1 MNSRQ
6 RHRDPRYR
14 KLRFQVNNFLERPR
28 GKKAILYHMIV
39 FLMVFLCL
47 VLSVF
52 STISEYEEVSSALLL
67 KMEIVMVVWFTVE
80 FFLRLW
86 SAGCRSRYQG
96 WIGRF
101 RYLRSPFC
109 VIDIIVI
116 VASIVVLSV
125 GSSGQVFA
133 TSALRGLRFFQI
145 LRMVRMDRR
154 GGTWKLLGSV
164 VYAHRQEL
172 FTTLY
177 IGFLG
182 LIFSSFLVFLAEK
195 EANPKNFSNFADAL
209 WWGVI
214 TLCTV
219 GYGDTVPITWPGKL
233 IAAFCALLG
242 ISFFALPAGILGSG
256 FALKVQQQQ
265 RQKHMIRRRVPAA
278 TLIQCLWRCYAADPN
293 SMSVAT
299 WKIHQV
305 ALPSPPSFKHNT
317 SFVSRFST
325 IRRHRPPFTHSPMT
339 RSRCSD
345 VNTSS
350 DNLSGRMRPSVSE
363 DSVSKDFSETSKRNS
378 DEEETEE
385 PRLTTLTSQHK
396 NAIRALRK
404 IKYFVARRKFKEA
417 LKPYDVKDVIEQYSQ
432 GHVDLLGRVKSLQ
445 SRLDQ
450 ILGKAGSK
458 AKDVY
463 ESKVSLACRIVK
475 VERTVEEIDSKLEQL
490 IEMYLSDRVNFPP
503 NSIGTP
509 QSLPSPIC
517 CTPPSSAIP
526 ILSAVPKPKRSI
538 LHKEHS
544 SSEGTSPS
552 VPRSIHRV
560 HSDVSQRVKKKV
572 TLRHSLDGE
581 PGCRSYPLEE
591 SSLEGSLSS
600 FREAS
605 QSTGHISFR
614 EDSQP
619 TSPTSG
625 TATYSPNSMLTTVEQ
640 HISCQPPKDTFTL
653 DVPDDEETSD
663 FKRELPTDSTTNKSI
678 TKKESQQLDQGDS
691 ANCSSD
697 LSSRGEN
704 DSKEDIVEATAG
716 DQ

>member
-1 MNSRQ
+1 
-6 RHRDPRYR
+6 
-14 KLRFQVNNFLERPR
+14 
-28 GKKAILYHMIV
+28 
-39 FLMVFLCL
+39 
-47 VLSVF
+47 
-52 STISEYEEVSSALLL
+52 
-67 KMEIVMVVWFTVE
+67 MEIVMVVWFTVE

-96 WIGRF
+96 WIGKL

-109 VIDIIVI
+109 IIDVIVI

-195 EANPKNFSNFADAL
+195 EANPENFSNFADAL

-278 TLIQCLWRCYAADPN
+278 TLIQCLWRCYAADHH

-305 ALPSPPSFKHNT
+305 ALPSPPPFKHNT

-345 VNTSS
+345 VNASS
-350 DNLSGRMRPSVSE
+350 DNLSGRIRPSVSE
-363 DSVSKDFSETSKRNS
+363 DSVSKDLSETSKRNS

-385 PRLTTLTSQHK
+385 PRFTTLTKQHK

-404 IKYFVARRKFKEA
+404 IKYFVARKKFKEA

-432 GHVDLLGRVKSLQ
+432 GHVDLLGRVKGLQ
-445 SRLDQ
+445 CRLDQ

-475 VERTVEEIDSKLEQL
+475 VERTVEEIDGKLEQL
-490 IEMYLSDRVNFPP
+490 IEMYLADRGGHA
-503 NSIGTP
+503 SSHSLLGTP
-509 QSLPSPIC
+509 QSLSSP
-517 CTPPSSAIP
+517 CTPPP
-526 ILSAVPKPKRSI
+526 TVLSAVPKPKRSI
-538 LHKEHS
+538 LHREQTPC
-544 SSEGTSPS
+544 SSEGASPAIM
-552 VPRSIHRV
+552 PRSIHRV

-581 PGCRSYPLEE
+581 PSRSYPLEE
-591 SSLEGSLSS
+591 SSLEGSLASFLPHSTSHICYREKSS
-600 FREAS
+600 PSATFS
-605 QSTGHISFR
+605 ST
-614 EDSQP
+614 
-619 TSPTSG
+619 
-625 TATYSPNSMLTTVEQ
+625 SMLTAVEQ
-640 HISCQPPKDTFTL
+640 HITFEAPNSSDTFTL
-653 DVPDDEETSD
+653 EVPED
-663 FKRELPTDSTTNKSI
+663 
-678 TKKESQQLDQGDS
+678 
-691 ANCSSD
+691 
-697 LSSRGEN
+697 N
-704 DSKEDIVEATAG
+704 DSDTADKVEEQSKEVEDDPKSDEATASSSNSLAASSQGKEEG
-716 DQ
+716 DVEL

>member
-1 MNSRQ
+1 
-6 RHRDPRYR
+6 
-14 KLRFQVNNFLERPR
+14 
-28 GKKAILYHMIV
+28 
-39 FLMVFLCL
+39 
-47 VLSVF
+47 
-52 STISEYEEVSSALLL
+52 
-67 KMEIVMVVWFTVE
+67 
-80 FFLRLW
+80 
-86 SAGCRSRYQG
+86 
-96 WIGRF
+96 
-101 RYLRSPFC
+101 
-109 VIDIIVI
+109 
-116 VASIVVLSV
+116 
-125 GSSGQVFA
+125 
-133 TSALRGLRFFQI
+133 
-145 LRMVRMDRR
+145 
-154 GGTWKLLGSV
+154 
-164 VYAHRQEL
+164 EL

-195 EANPKNFSNFADAL
+195 EANPKHFSNFADAL

-350 DNLSGRMRPSVSE
+350 DNLSGRIRPSVSE

-378 DEEETEE
+378 DVDPRKTWCEIIIRKVRKVPVIEEETEE
-385 PRLTTLTSQHK
+385 PRLTTLTKQHK

-490 IEMYLSDRVNFPP
+490 IEMYLSDRVNYPP
-503 NSIGTP
+503 TSLGTP
-509 QSLPSPIC
+509 QSLPSPVC
-517 CTPPSSAIP
+517 CTPPPSYPIP

-544 SSEGTSPS
+544 LSEGASPS

-560 HSDVSQRVKKKV
+560 HSDISQRVKKKV

-581 PGCRSYPLEE
+581 PSSRSYPLEE

-600 FREAS
+600 FRETS

-625 TATYSPNSMLTTVEQ
+625 TATFSSNSMLTTVEQ
-640 HISCQPPKDTFTL
+640 HINFQASRDTFTL
-653 DVPDDEETSD
+653 EVPDDEQESSNLKCELSTDSAAS
-663 FKRELPTDSTTNKSI
+663 KSVAKEAGSQTPLPTDS
-678 TKKESQQLDQGDS
+678 
-691 ANCSSD
+691 ANYSSD
-697 LSSRGEN
+697 LSSRDEN
-704 DSKEDIVEATAG
+704 DSKEDIAG
-716 DQ
+716 DSGETQ

>member
-1 MNSRQ
+1 
-6 RHRDPRYR
+6 
-14 KLRFQVNNFLERPR
+14 
-28 GKKAILYHMIV
+28 
-39 FLMVFLCL
+39 
-47 VLSVF
+47 
-52 STISEYEEVSSALLL
+52 
-67 KMEIVMVVWFTVE
+67 MVVWFTVE

-256 FALKVQQQQ
+256 FALKSVSFFLAA
-265 RQKHMIRRRVPAA
+265 RRVRSTTRNEKIDKTWRRVVAA
-278 TLIQCLWRCYAADPN
+278 FPELLVVSSIVIPLSKNAYFYLPTGCRFHDEAKHFVILRGRN
-293 SMSVAT
+293 RRAT
-299 WKIHQV
+299 FDNVDQSTQKCHQ
-305 ALPSPPSFKHNT
+305 SFKKDQIL
-317 SFVSRFST
+317 SLQKKGE
-325 IRRHRPPFTHSPMT
+325 
-339 RSRCSD
+339 
-345 VNTSS
+345 
-350 DNLSGRMRPSVSE
+350 NL
-363 DSVSKDFSETSKRNS
+363 KK
-378 DEEETEE
+378 
-385 PRLTTLTSQHK
+385 L
-396 NAIRALRK
+396 
-404 IKYFVARRKFKEA
+404 

-625 TATYSPNSMLTTVEQ
+625 TATYSSNSMLTTVEQ

>member
-1 MNSRQ
+1 
-6 RHRDPRYR
+6 
-14 KLRFQVNNFLERPR
+14 
-28 GKKAILYHMIV
+28 
-39 FLMVFLCL
+39 MVFLCL

-52 STISEYEEVSSALLL
+52 STISQFEEVSSALLL
-67 KMEIVMVVWFTVE
+67 RMEIVMVVWFTVE

-109 VIDIIVI
+109 VIDVIVI

-195 EANPKNFSNFADAL
+195 EANPDNFSNFADAL

-278 TLIQCLWRCYAADPN
+278 TLIQCLWRCYASDHN

-305 ALPSPPSFKHNT
+305 PLPSPPTFKHNA

-350 DNLSGRMRPSVSE
+350 DNLSGRIRPSVSE
-363 DSVSKDFSETSKRNS
+363 DSVSKDISETSKRNS

-385 PRLTTLTSQHK
+385 PRLTTLTNQHK

-450 ILGKAGSK
+450 ILGKPGSK

-475 VERTVEEIDSKLEQL
+475 VERAVEEIENKLDQL
-490 IEMYLSDRVNFPP
+490 FEMYLEDRGNFPH
-503 NSIGTP
+503 NYLGTP
-509 QSLPSPIC
+509 QSVTSPVC
-517 CTPPSSAIP
+517 CTPPLPPPPPPIVP
-526 ILSAVPKPKRSI
+526 ILSAVPKPHRSI
-538 LHKEHS
+538 LHMDHS
-544 SSEGTSPS
+544 SPEGNSPVS
-552 VPRSIHRV
+552 KTFPRSIHRV

-581 PGCRSYPLEE
+581 SGCARSYPLEE
-591 SSLEGSLSS
+591 SNQESAFGSS
-600 FREAS
+600 REVSEPTAS
-605 QSTGHISFR
+605 IFFR

-619 TSPTSG
+619 NSPATNIAATSSSSSKPISG
-625 TATYSPNSMLTTVEQ
+625 EQ
-640 HISCQPPKDTFTL
+640 YPAKDTFTL
-653 DVPDDEETSD
+653 DVPEDEVSTGCHGDHFS
-663 FKRELPTDSTTNKSI
+663 DSTLDKTDGGGQPETESNVTNTCDCTVFPAL
-678 TKKESQQLDQGDS
+678 TKQDTQEECLEIE
-691 ANCSSD
+691 
-697 LSSRGEN
+697 EN
-704 DSKEDIVEATAG
+704 NAL
-716 DQ
+716 

>member
-1 MNSRQ
+1 MT
-6 RHRDPRYR
+6 
-14 KLRFQVNNFLERPR
+14 
-28 GKKAILYHMIV
+28 
-39 FLMVFLCL
+39 
-47 VLSVF
+47 F
-52 STISEYEEVSSALLL
+52 SP
-67 KMEIVMVVWFTVE
+67 
-80 FFLRLW
+80 
-86 SAGCRSRYQG
+86 Q
-96 WIGRF
+96 
-101 RYLRSPFC
+101 
-109 VIDIIVI
+109 
-116 VASIVVLSV
+116 
-125 GSSGQVFA
+125 
-133 TSALRGLRFFQI
+133 
-145 LRMVRMDRR
+145 
-154 GGTWKLLGSV
+154 
-164 VYAHRQEL
+164 
-172 FTTLY
+172 
-177 IGFLG
+177 
-182 LIFSSFLVFLAEK
+182 
-195 EANPKNFSNFADAL
+195 
-209 WWGVI
+209 I

-305 ALPSPPSFKHNT
+305 ALPSPPSFPTGSFNNPKRKDRQDMTPSGGSLFKHNT

-350 DNLSGRMRPSVSE
+350 DNLSGRIRPSVSE

-385 PRLTTLTSQHK
+385 PRLTTLTKQHK

-490 IEMYLSDRVNFPP
+490 IEMYLSDRVNYPP
-503 NSIGTP
+503 TSLGTP
-509 QSLPSPIC
+509 QSLPSPVC
-517 CTPPSSAIP
+517 CTPPPSYPIP

-544 SSEGTSPS
+544 LSEGASPS

-581 PGCRSYPLEE
+581 PSSRSYPLEE

-600 FREAS
+600 FRETS

-619 TSPTSG
+619 TTPTSG
-625 TATYSPNSMLTTVEQ
+625 TVTFSSNSMLTTVEQ
-640 HISCQPPKDTFTL
+640 HINFSRDTFTL
-653 DVPDDEETSD
+653 EVPDDEEESSD
-663 FKRELPTDSTTNKSI
+663 IRELSTDSVASQSVA
-678 TKKESQQLDQGDS
+678 KEAGSQTPLPADS
-691 ANCSSD
+691 ANHTSD
-697 LSSRGEN
+697 LSSREEN
-704 DSKEDIVEATAG
+704 DSKEDIAEDSKDT
-716 DQ
+716 Q